1 MRYKREKTKI
11 LAWPKVGF
19 NPYNEILYAQF
30 EEYGVTVISHR
41 DDRLAGITSH
51 VDVFHFH
58 WLNAYLDHGALKAL
72 LSTFAFMAYILL
84 LKIKKTKI
92 IWTVH
97 NTVSFTH
104 HGKNSGLE
112 KLLVSFLLK
121 HVDLL
126 IVHSKYQINHFS
138 EQYQHKVTCI
148 PHHNYCSILRK
159 KLLKKNNYYLFF
171 GSISPYKGL
180 DCAIQAYNAASCFC
194 KLPPFKIIGC
204 INDAAY
210 KKTVTALVHDNNG
223 INLEDRFVANDELEM
238 LVKEAEAVILPFA
251 QITNSGSLLYALSCR
266 VPVFVKKS
274 ILIDELIS
282 QHKGLE
288 NVLLPFE
295 TEAGLVSLLTG
306 KVEIDNADFDSFIE
320 STNIDSLVNSY
331 MDVLL
336 EDHM

>member
-1 MRYKREKTKI
+1 MT
-11 LAWPKVGF
+11 
-19 NPYNEILYAQF
+19 
-30 EEYGVTVISHR
+30 
-41 DDRLAGITSH
+41 
-51 VDVFHFH
+51 
-58 WLNAYLDHGALKAL
+58 
-72 LSTFAFMAYILL
+72 
-84 LKIKKTKI
+84 
-92 IWTVH
+92 
-97 NTVSFTH
+97 
-104 HGKNSGLE
+104 
-112 KLLVSFLLK
+112 
-121 HVDLL
+121 
-126 IVHSKYQINHFS
+126 
-138 EQYQHKVTCI
+138 
-148 PHHNYCSILRK
+148 PHI
-159 KLLKKNNYYLFF
+159 
-171 GSISPYKGL
+171 
-180 DCAIQAYNAASCFC
+180 
-194 KLPPFKIIGC
+194 
-204 INDAAY
+204 
-210 KKTVTALVHDNNG
+210 KTVTALVHDNNG

-320 STNIDSLVNSY
+320 STNMDSLVNSY